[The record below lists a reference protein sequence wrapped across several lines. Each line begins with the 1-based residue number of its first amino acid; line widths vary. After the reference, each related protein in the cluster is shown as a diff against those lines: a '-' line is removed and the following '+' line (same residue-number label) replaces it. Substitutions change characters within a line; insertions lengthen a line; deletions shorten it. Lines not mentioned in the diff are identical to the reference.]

1 MSTTLHEN
9 TLHNTEIIRTSRN
22 KGKGT
27 RLNIR
32 VDSAMICLENPE
44 QVAALVET
52 MSHWAYEEKRARSE
66 LPDV

>member
-1 MSTTLHEN
+1 MSTILFEDTLHS
-9 TLHNTEIIRTSRN
+9 TEIIRTGRGL
-22 KGKGT
+22 GKGT

-32 VDSAMICLENPE
+32 VEGQMLTLEDPE

-52 MSHWAYEEKRARSE
+52 MSHWAYEEKQARSE